1 MMIYRTLCIVTVTVL
16 YSHTCI
22 VTIIVFIII
31 VLVVLNYCIF
41 VLTIKLLYHNYGLI
55 IRLHRMY
62 GESNF
67 KHVLI

>member
-1 MMIYRTLCIVTVTVL
+1 MMIYQTLCIVTVTVL

-41 VLTIKLLYHNYGLI
+41 VLTIY
-55 IRLHRMY
+55 RMVY
-62 GESNF
+62 IECMEKVISNTF
-67 KHVLI
+67 